1 MLGVWLGRFG
11 GKYVSFDIPSQAV
24 NQNESSQSNLGGDVM
39 SQFVKLR
46 GKTLSLSILA
56 LSIGAAL
63 PAFAQAVPQA
73 SPNPAV
79 AAPAEGAD
87 EKVIGLQ
94 EMTVTA
100 QRREQSLQSVPIAV
114 TVMTAAKLD
123 DFGFNDVASLEASIP
138 GLTFTRSGG
147 TLSPYLRGVG
157 TNNNVFN
164 AEPSVAT
171 YVDGIY
177 VASNISNM
185 SSFNNIERIE
195 VLKGPQGTLFG
206 RNATGGVIQVVTKDP
221 TQSPEA
227 EFKIGYGNYRT
238 TIASAY
244 AAGGISDNLAADI
257 SIYQRDQDEGFGH
270 NLNTGS
276 EIHNGR
282 EFSARSKWVYTPSD
296 ATTAKLAVN
305 YFNYDNTGDG
315 LNQQLAKGAVGRDL
329 VSTYPGRFNSEVT
342 HDDKLSRNG
351 WGSAL
356 TVDHDFGFARLVSL
370 TGYSKV
376 KSAALQDTDL
386 LPFDGTT
393 ADTKATVDSLSQEVQ
408 LFAAADSKLD
418 WVLGAYFFDA
428 NYVYSPLR
436 LSGSDYAPLEY
447 MDIFTR
453 QDTRSY
459 SLYGQGSYE
468 VVDRLT
474 ATVGARYTWEEIG
487 VGGKFVNNLST
498 TQFPSQSVKANTPTW
513 RLGLDYQ
520 LTDNVMSYL
529 TYNRGSKSGGYNI
542 LSPSKPAYNP
552 EKLDAYEFGLKSTMF
567 DNRLRLNVA
576 AYHYDYSDI
585 QVVIANG
592 PSLDMLNAGAAKM
605 NGLDVDM
612 EWAATKNLSLSGGV
626 GFLKTKYTDYANAV
640 AYGPVAGPAIPID
653 ATGNQLVQ
661 APKFSGSLMA
671 NYRIPTAI
679 GDFMLNGA
687 VIRNN
692 GFYVAASNFD
702 RSPAY
707 TMVNASV
714 AWYSLDGK
722 FGLQLW
728 ANNLTDAYQLQML
741 TESGAGLKQV
751 EGAPRTFGLT
761 LSARF

>member
-1 MLGVWLGRFG
+1 
-11 GKYVSFDIPSQAV
+11 
-24 NQNESSQSNLGGDVM
+24 M

-46 GKTLSLSILA
+46 GNTLSRSVLA

-63 PAFAQAVPQA
+63 PAFAQAVPEA
-73 SPNPAV
+73 PATPAV
-79 AAPAEGAD
+79 ESTAAVGD
-87 EKVIGLQ
+87 ESQRKVTGLE
-94 EMTVTA
+94 EMVVTA

-114 TVMTAAKLD
+114 TAMTAAQLED
-123 DFGFNDVASLEASIP
+123 LGFNDIASLEASIP

-171 YVDGIY
+171 YVDGVY

-185 SSFNNIERIE
+185 FSFNNIERIE

-221 TQSPEA
+221 SQTPEA
-227 EFKIGYGNYRT
+227 AFKIGYGNYRT
-238 TIASAY
+238 TTASAY
-244 AAGGISDNLAADI
+244 AAGGISSNLAADI
-257 SIYQRDQDEGFGH
+257 SIYQRDQDEGFGR
-270 NLNTGS
+270 NLNTGA

-282 EFSARSKWVYTPSD
+282 EFAVRSKWVYTPSD
-296 ATTAKLAVN
+296 VTEVKLALN
-305 YFNYDNTGDG
+305 YFNYDTTGDG
-315 LNQQLAKGAVGRDL
+315 VNQQLAQVATGRDG

-342 HDDKLSRNG
+342 HNDKISRNG

-356 TVDHDFGFARLVSL
+356 TVNHDFGFARLVSI
-370 TGYSKV
+370 TGYSKL
-376 KSAALQDTDL
+376 KSLALQDTDL

-408 LFAAADSKLD
+408 LFASPDSKLD
-418 WVLGAYFFDA
+418 WVLGGYFFDA

-436 LSGSDYAPLEY
+436 LSGSDYAPLTY

-459 SLYGQGSYE
+459 SLYGQSSYE
-468 VVDRLT
+468 IVDRLT

-498 TQFPSQSVKANTPTW
+498 TQFVPQSVKAKTPTW

-520 LTDNVMSYL
+520 LTDRVMGYA

-542 LSPSKPAYNP
+542 LSPRKPAYNP
-552 EKLDAYEFGLKSTMF
+552 EKLDAYELGLKSTLL

-592 PSLDMLNAGAAKM
+592 PSLDMLNAGSAKM
-605 NGLDVDM
+605 DGVDVDM
-612 EWAATKNLSLSGGV
+612 ELVVSKNLTLSGGV

-640 AYGPVAGPAIPID
+640 YYAPAAGPAIPID
-653 ATGNQLVQ
+653 ATGNELVQ
-661 APKFSGSLMA
+661 APKFTGSLMA

-679 GDFMLNGA
+679 GDIMLNGA

-692 GFYVAASNFD
+692 GFYIGASNVD
-702 RSPAY
+702 RTPAY

-722 FGLQLW
+722 FGVQLW
-728 ANNLTDAYQLQML
+728 ANNLTDAYHLQMRA
-741 TESGAGLKQV
+741 ESGAGLKQV